1 MAPTLTLLDLNLSNQ
16 LLFNVS
22 ALNDQDLSFGKELAI
37 NVTDFAEKANLLL
50 LENRI
55 GSARDGGDS
64 FVVSQLPSKDNSS
77 G

>member
-22 ALNDQDLSFGKELAI
+22 AFNDQDLSFGKELAI